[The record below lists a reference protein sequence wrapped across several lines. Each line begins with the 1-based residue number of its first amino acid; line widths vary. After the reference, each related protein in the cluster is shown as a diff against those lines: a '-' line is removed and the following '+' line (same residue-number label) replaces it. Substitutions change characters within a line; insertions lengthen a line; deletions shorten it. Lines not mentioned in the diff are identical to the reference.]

1 MIAGRAAVFAAGIA
15 AGVWA
20 SLKARRAAYRLSAPG
35 LVDQAAAW
43 RAGIREFRK
52 ELDAGMSARRARQLQ
67 QLGAH
72 LEALE
77 AFPEAGAVPSVTTA
91 KEGPRG
97 NS

>member
-20 SLKARRAAYRLSAPG
+20 SVKARRAAYRLSTPG

-43 RAGIREFRK
+43 RLGLSEFRR
-52 ELDAGMSARRARQLQ
+52 ELEAGMSARRARQLQ
-67 QLGAH
+67 QLGVH
-72 LEALE
+72 LEAQEVL
-77 AFPEAGAVPSVTTA
+77 PEAGAVPSVTTV
-91 KEGPRG
+91 KEGLRG